1 MTSNLIEYT
10 HELKGYQILNYEF
23 SEDDVIVHISRE
35 PELFSCPSCSSS
47 NVNATRVDV
56 RQIKCLPIG
65 SKQTRFKVYM
75 HRLTCRDCKAYRME
89 EVDFIE
95 STHNRSSKLLDRYV
109 IELRNHMTIKAVA
122 KHYDLHWSTVKNIE
136 KRHLREKYK
145 EIILSEVTAIGID
158 EVFMGKK
165 LGDKGFLTIVRDLDS
180 GAVLFVGKGKKGEC
194 LDPFAKKLLD
204 AETQLKYVAVDLAP
218 SFTSW
223 IHSNFPE
230 ATIVYDHFHV
240 IKLMNDKVSN
250 IRRRIMNELETE
262 DKAELKGM
270 RWHFNLNNENLSET
284 AQVELQSCCKLFEEL
299 GMSYSLKE
307 ALRRIYN
314 LKNVEFAETALV
326 YWCEKA
332 GQSGIKEMMTMAKTI
347 RKHGP
352 GILAFWE
359 TGITSA
365 GMEGFNNKIGWL
377 NRQAYGYRDE
387 EYLILKIFDLPN
399 LKVTKEL

>member
-1 MTSNLIEYT
+1 MFAYGI
-10 HELKGYQILNYEF
+10 
-23 SEDDVIVHISRE
+23 
-35 PELFSCPSCSSS
+35 
-47 NVNATRVDV
+47 
-56 RQIKCLPIG
+56 
-65 SKQTRFKVYM
+65 KQTRFKVHM
-75 HRLTCRDCKAYRME
+75 HRLTCRDCKAYLME

-95 STHNRSSKLLDRYV
+95 STQSRTSKVLDRYV
-109 IELRNHMTIKAVA
+109 IELRNHMTIKAVSV
-122 KHYDLHWSTVKNIE
+122 HYDLHWSTVKNIE
-136 KRHLREKYK
+136 KKHLTEKYK
-145 EIILSEVTAIGID
+145 DINLSDVTAIGID

-165 LGDKGFLTIVRDLDS
+165 LGEKGFLTIVRDLNS

-194 LDPFAKKLLD
+194 LDPFAKKLHEAKAL
-204 AETQLKYVAVDLAP
+204 LKYVAVDLAP

-223 IHSNFPE
+223 IKSNFPH

-250 IRRRIMNELETE
+250 IRRRLMSSLEDE
-262 DKAELKGM
+262 DKSELKGM

-284 AQVELQSCCKLFEEL
+284 AKNELQSCCKIFEEL
-299 GMSYSLKE
+299 GMAYALKE
-307 ALRRIYN
+307 GLRRIYT

-332 GQSGIKEMMTMAKTI
+332 EQSGIKEMLTMAKTI

-399 LKVTKEL
+399 LKVTNEL